1 MKYKKICKKNDY
13 DPDEDE
19 KERKEENKGTALAT
33 MSYPRFKGRCYTCGN
48 FGYKSADCSN
58 KKNDSENDTN
68 KKGKR
73 FNGRCMHCGRWGHKY
88 AETKK

>member
-19 KERKEENKGTALAT
+19 KERKKERKKENNGTSLT
-33 MSYPRFKGRCYTCGN
+33 TTSYPRFKGICLTCRN
-48 FGYKSADCSN
+48 FGHKSADCPK
-58 KKNDSENDTN
+58 KKNYSENDTN

-73 FNGRCMHCGRWGHKY
+73 FNGRCTH
-88 AETKK
+88 